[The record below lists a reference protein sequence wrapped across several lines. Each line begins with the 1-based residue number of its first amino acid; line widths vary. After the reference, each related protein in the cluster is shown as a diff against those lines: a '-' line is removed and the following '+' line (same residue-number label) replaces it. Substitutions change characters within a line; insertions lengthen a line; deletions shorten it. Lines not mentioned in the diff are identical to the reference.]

1 MSKREWGGYFIP
13 LFFLFLPF
21 PTSNP
26 LCHLVISSSIGPFI
40 IGLSTCFIWL
50 GDSRRDLLCKSYERG
65 TRPFPCS
72 PLSRIGISGWK
83 WQRSELGY
91 HLGSGYSW
99 ALGLAACEA
108 FLCEWVEVGGMG
120 PWGDFQRWVEGGL
133 RLVLQPL
140 LHGSCGLFS
149 LLQGLLGLWEKKP
162 SSWGSVLPTW
172 QLKQLHLCFTQWDSL
187 HEREEGQETR
197 SNDAKKFFLI
207 FKLGAH

>member
-91 HLGSGYSW
+91 VYGQGQALPQHTIRNNSTHTCKRHRKDHLNKQTNKNQLIT
-99 ALGLAACEA
+99 ALRVME
-108 FLCEWVEVGGMG
+108 
-120 PWGDFQRWVEGGL
+120 
-133 RLVLQPL
+133 PL
-140 LHGSCGLFS
+140 LSFLRDHASTCSVVSDVCVSVCCQTPLSRGFPRQGYWNGLSFPPPGNLPDPGIEPTS
-149 LLQGLLGLWEKKP
+149 L
-162 SSWGSVLPTW
+162 V
-172 QLKQLHLCFTQWDSL
+172 SL
-187 HEREEGQETR
+187 T
-197 SNDAKKFFLI
+197 L
-207 FKLGAH
+207 